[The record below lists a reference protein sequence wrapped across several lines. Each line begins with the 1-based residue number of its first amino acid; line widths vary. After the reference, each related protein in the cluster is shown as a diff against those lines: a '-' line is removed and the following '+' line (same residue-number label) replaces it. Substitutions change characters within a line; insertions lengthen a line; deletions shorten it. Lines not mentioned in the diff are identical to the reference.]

1 MLNTAG
7 QWQEQ
12 LDTCGIDPNNLA
24 SQAFKPWESVFHSA
38 ILPIESAAEV
48 QARAKREANVK
59 ENNNDLKVLD
69 QAPAKATIGSLSKV
83 EIFNARC
90 GMGRNSPHTTPCV
103 ASAVHDNNIV
113 TKSIDASELLN
124 RGVLLVPL

>member
-1 MLNTAG
+1 MRVALTPTT
-7 QWQEQ
+7 
-12 LDTCGIDPNNLA
+12 LPRRYLSHR
-24 SQAFKPWESVFHSA
+24 SQCPILH

-69 QAPAKATIGSLSKV
+69 QAPAKAAIGSLSKV

-90 GMGRNSPHTTPCV
+90 GVGRNSPHTTPCV
-103 ASAVHDNNIV
+103 ASAEYVNNIV